1 VSYGFPDDRITAVID
16 APEHLPAKVSA
27 IAAHATQM
35 ELGPTG
41 RAFTLSNKLIL
52 PVLSREHYMLVSGQ
66 PGQTD
71 ENGWENDLL
80 AGLDFAAG

>member
-1 VSYGFPDDRITAVID
+1 
-16 APEHLPAKVSA
+16 
-27 IAAHATQM
+27 
-35 ELGPTG
+35 
-41 RAFTLSNKLIL
+41 LIL